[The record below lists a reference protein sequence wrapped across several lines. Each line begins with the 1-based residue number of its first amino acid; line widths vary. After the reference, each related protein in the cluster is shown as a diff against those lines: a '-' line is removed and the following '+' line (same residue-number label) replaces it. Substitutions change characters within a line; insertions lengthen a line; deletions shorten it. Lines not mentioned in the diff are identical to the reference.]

1 MKMLF
6 KIIFTINRVNT
17 LYLILKLLVNV
28 KGGEKM
34 KYIKV
39 IDPDDNYD
47 EDLNPPFGGWPR

>member
-1 MKMLF
+1 MLF
-6 KIIFTINRVNT
+6 KIIFTINRINT

-47 EDLNPPFGGWPR
+47 EDLNTPFGGWPR

>member
-1 MKMLF
+1 MLF
-6 KIIFTINRVNT
+6 KIIFTINRLNT
-17 LYLILKLLVNV
+17 LYLILKLLMDV